1 MHSRSFPF
9 FNFFNRHSGFCFIVL
24 FIYGSLAILGL
35 HCCMGFSLVAARG
48 CSVIVVLGSL
58 QRLLSWNTGSRVL
71 RLQWLWKVG
80 SAGLP
85 GSGALLL

>member
-1 MHSRSFPF
+1 
-9 FNFFNRHSGFCFIVL
+9 
-24 FIYGSLAILGL
+24 
-35 HCCMGFSLVAARG
+35 MGFSLVAARG

-58 QRLLSWNTGSRVL
+58 PQLLSWNTGSRVL

-80 SAGLP
+80 SAGLL